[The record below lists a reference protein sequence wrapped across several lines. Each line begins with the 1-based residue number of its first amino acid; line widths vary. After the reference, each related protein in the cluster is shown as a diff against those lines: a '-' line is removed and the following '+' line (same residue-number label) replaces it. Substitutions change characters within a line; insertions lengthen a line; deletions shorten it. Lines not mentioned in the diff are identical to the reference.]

1 MARFAV
7 ETRFTRFAVLTSPAR
22 LGSAA
27 PLIVTT
33 PVPPGGDIVIFVPPT
48 ICVTAPLPP
57 PPPESELLFNK
68 SVPALTIN

>member
-1 MARFAV
+1 MAK
-7 ETRFTRFAVLTSPAR
+7 FAVLTSPAR
-22 LGSAA
+22 LGSPA

-48 ICVTAPLPP
+48 ICVTAPLTP

-68 SVPALTIN
+68 SVPELTIN